1 MERILISTTAE
12 NTEKKKY
19 TKWFVLALTALS
31 ATLAVTMPMMAIPVL
46 FAEISRDLSLNLVQV
61 GTIWGIGSLAGILTG
76 FFGGSIGDR
85 FGTNRTL
92 VVAFIL
98 TGIIGAVRGFAFDY
112 FTLAGAFF
120 IGGFLGPAIPTNL
133 HKICGDWFPGKQL
146 GVANGVLSSGMA
158 LGAMTGA
165 GISATILSPWFGGWR
180 NVIIFYAVIAV
191 IIGLAWLF
199 VPDPPGNLEL
209 LNPDGSS
216 MSFMQS
222 LRHISKIRNIWF
234 LSIAALGIGGAIQG
248 FLGYLPLYLRN
259 IGWSTSAADGTLVI
273 FHAVSMVATIPIA
286 IISGRIGKRKVIV
299 IFACIMTT
307 LGLSLLYFA
316 DGPFVWIAVIMVGI
330 MRDAYMAILITMITE
345 TKGIGASLTATAM
358 GLVMVLPRV
367 GSIFSPPLG
376 NSLANINPSLPFLF
390 WAGLAAFSIVGF
402 VFVIENGRGKEI
414 KI

>member
-1 MERILISTTAE
+1 MISTTAE